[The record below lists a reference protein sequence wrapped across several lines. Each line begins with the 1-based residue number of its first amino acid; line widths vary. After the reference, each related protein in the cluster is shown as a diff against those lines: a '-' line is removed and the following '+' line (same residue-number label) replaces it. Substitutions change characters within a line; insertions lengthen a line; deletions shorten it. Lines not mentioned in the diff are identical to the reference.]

1 MRRLLVV
8 FPTLWDARQLE
19 SCRPAWSQHFE
30 IAWSEPR
37 DEDCRADFDAVAF
50 VARTAEENRGRVAGI
65 LSSSDYPGATVA
77 AAIARRLGLPGP
89 DPRSVIRCSHKYYSR
104 LAQREAV
111 PEATAGFHLVDPAQ
125 PDLGAPDLSFPCFV
139 KPVKGAFSI
148 MSGRVDSRAEL
159 EAFLARPAA
168 RAFLD
173 EYVALFDRLVGWLT
187 DFEIGG
193 RCFLAEELL
202 HGAQT
207 TVEGFARDGSVE
219 ILGIV
224 DSVLHPGSGS
234 FARFDYP
241 SGLRP
246 EIQRRMEQIA
256 RRAILG
262 LGLENS
268 LFNIEMIYEAVR
280 DRIHI
285 IEINPRLCGQFGD
298 LYAKVDGVN
307 SYEVALAL
315 AAGDPPELPRGQ
327 GRYRAATSFPL
338 RVFEPVQVA
347 RAPSAAD
354 VSAAEALYPETLVW
368 PECQTGESLIDFEAE
383 DGHSSRYAV
392 VNLGADDRQG
402 LLERLDAVVGRL
414 GFDLRRSSVPDPL
427 R

>member
-1 MRRLLVV
+1 VKHLLVV
-8 FPTLWDARQLE
+8 FPTAWDARQLE
-19 SCRPAWSQHFE
+19 SCRERWAQRFE
-30 IAWSEPR
+30 IAWADPS
-37 DEDCRADFDAVAF
+37 DEECPARFDILGF
-50 VARTAEENRGRVAGI
+50 IERTAEQNRGRLDGV

-77 AAIARRLGLPGP
+77 AAIAKRLGLPGA
-89 DPRSVIRCSHKYYSR
+89 DPRTVIRCSHKYYSR

-111 PEATAGFHLVDPAQ
+111 PEATARFRLIDPSR
-125 PDLGAPDLSFPCFV
+125 PDLGAPDLELPCFV

-168 RAFLD
+168 RSFLE
-173 EYVALFDRLVGWLT
+173 EYVGIFDTLVGGLT
-187 DFEIGG
+187 DFEVGG

-202 HGAQT
+202 HGVQT
-207 TVEGFARDGSVE
+207 TVEGFAQRGEVE
-219 ILGIV
+219 ILGVV
-224 DSVLHPGSGS
+224 DSVLHPVSGS

-246 EIQRRMEQIA
+246 EIQERMAGIA
-256 RRAILG
+256 RRAILA
-262 LGLENS
+262 LGLESS

-280 DRIHI
+280 DRIRI
-285 IEINPRLCGQFGD
+285 VEINPRVCGQFGD

-315 AAGDPPELPRGQ
+315 AAGERPRLSKGR

-338 RVFEPVQVA
+338 RVFEPVRVE
-347 RAPSAAD
+347 RAPSEAD
-354 VSAAEALYPETLVW
+354 VAAAEALYPETLVW
-368 PECQTGESLIDFEAE
+368 SECETGDSLADFEAE

-402 LLERLDAVVGRL
+402 LLRRLDAVVERL
-414 GFDLRRSSVPDPL
+414 GFDLRPL
-427 R
+427 PKPA